1 MSSWVRPGRPSR
13 DARAHLRE
21 ARRVAWGPLGA
32 TTFLHHQANG
42 GTLTKAQFDEAVQT
56 EASYAE
62 AEAASK
68 VKQAEQGGGEDEVGV
83 EELTALMQGLGAEE
97 KKVLEA
103 AFEHDARMEGSGVE
117 ERPVVM
123 CRMHRMR
130 RLTCEQC
137 ASPCVCG
144 LGLGWS
150 CVVCTPRLL
159 CDCGGGKLLASCS
172 NCNAGAF
179 CDCGTVEAPR
189 WRHNCPKH
197 NPDAFCTH
205 GVEGVPRRRSS
216 CPTCNPQ
223 LLCGCGT
230 VEAPRR
236 RADCPTHRKR
246 PKKATVAA
254 GAPSAK
260 RQRTLIGGNQSL
272 PYKEARAWVHTQGCG
287 GKGDKFKKWQALK
300 KKLKA
305 RGEWPNNIPSTPDQH
320 YNEGRGWLPKGGW
333 KDWCGE

>member
-1 MSSWVRPGRPSR
+1 MLVLLQELELEGE
-13 DARAHLRE
+13 RE
-21 ARRVAWGPLGA
+21 L
-32 TTFLHHQANG
+32 FQAI
-42 GTLTKAQFDEAVQT
+42 V
-56 EASYAE
+56 
-62 AEAASK
+62 
-68 VKQAEQGGGEDEVGV
+68 
-83 EELTALMQGLGAEE
+83 
-97 KKVLEA
+97 
-103 AFEHDARMEGSGVE
+103 EHDALDVSHSTM
-117 ERPVVM
+117 RPVVR
-123 CRMHRMR
+123 CRAHGVR
-130 RLTCEQC
+130 RLE
-137 ASPCVCG
+137 CG
-144 LGLGWS
+144 E
-150 CVVCTPRLL
+150 CTRRFGPP
-159 CDCGGGKLLASCS
+159 
-172 NCNAGAF
+172 GAF
-179 CDCGTVEAPR
+179 CGCGTVEAPR

>member
-1 MSSWVRPGRPSR
+1 MLVLLQELELEGVRE
-13 DARAHLRE
+13 L
-21 ARRVAWGPLGA
+21 
-32 TTFLHHQANG
+32 FQAI
-42 GTLTKAQFDEAVQT
+42 V
-56 EASYAE
+56 
-62 AEAASK
+62 
-68 VKQAEQGGGEDEVGV
+68 
-83 EELTALMQGLGAEE
+83 
-97 KKVLEA
+97 
-103 AFEHDARMEGSGVE
+103 EHDALDVSHSTM
-117 ERPVVM
+117 RPVVR
-123 CRMHRMR
+123 CRAHSVR
-130 RLTCEQC
+130 RLECGEC
-137 ASPCVCG
+137 KSPCHCG

-150 CVVCTPRLL
+150 CVVCTPQLLCGCPRSDGEPQRLASCVVCTPQLLCDCGGEQRLASCVVCNPCKHGGVVATNCVVCTPRLL